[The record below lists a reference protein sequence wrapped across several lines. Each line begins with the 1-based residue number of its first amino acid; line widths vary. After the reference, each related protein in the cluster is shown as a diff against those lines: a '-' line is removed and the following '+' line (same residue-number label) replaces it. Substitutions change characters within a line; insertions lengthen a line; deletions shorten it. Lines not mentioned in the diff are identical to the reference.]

1 MQYWPSD
8 KVFKSL
14 VRCKCLYEKENMEIC
29 RGRYVVSN
37 VIKDYI
43 SSQELKNE
51 RQKIIKKKMARKE
64 KLNIKK

>member
-1 MQYWPSD
+1 
-8 KVFKSL
+8 
-14 VRCKCLYEKENMEIC
+14 MEIC

>member
-1 MQYWPSD
+1 
-8 KVFKSL
+8 
-14 VRCKCLYEKENMEIC
+14 MEIC

-51 RQKIIKKKMARKE
+51 RQKIIKKKRWQE
-64 KLNIKK
+64 KRN